1 MPPPDGTMTTIPQ
14 ATAAPAPT
22 ATRTDRRHVVRRAA
36 VLVGI
41 FLIVFVLILPRI
53 VDYEAVAA
61 ALSTLSPAQLA
72 ALIAATA
79 VAFAANASPAKVL
92 LQALSW
98 PRAIGADIAGR
109 AVVSTIPGPTDIATR
124 FVLYRQWGIPAETA
138 TAGIAFSA
146 FFEALTDLALPSI
159 ALVAI
164 VITGNAT
171 RPNTLLIAA
180 IGVVIF
186 IAAVLLLVAIVRS
199 EDVAR
204 RLGTTLDRLT
214 QRIWPLFHKQ
224 PPSGVVAGV
233 LQLRVE
239 SKDTLSRAG
248 VPAFGA
254 ALLAKSAWLLVLEVC
269 LWSVGLGPDVL
280 PIPVV
285 MTAMAVVA
293 IVAMVPIT
301 PGAIGVTEVA
311 YIGILS
317 AVTGPGAADQIT
329 AAVMLFR
336 IAQWLAPIPIGWVLL
351 LAMRRGHWGDLLSSA
366 DPSTSVAVEEAAVTP

>member
-1 MPPPDGTMTTIPQ
+1 MPPPDGTMTTIPH
-14 ATAAPAPT
+14 ATVAAAPGE
-22 ATRTDRRHVVRRAA
+22 TRPARGNILRRAA
-36 VLVGI
+36 LLVGI
-41 FLIVFVLILPRI
+41 LLVVFVIVLPRI
-53 VDYEAVAA
+53 VDYRAVAA
-61 ALSTLSPAQLA
+61 ALATLSFTQLA
-72 ALIAATA
+72 LLIATTA
-79 VAFAANASPAKVL
+79 VAFAANAGPAKVL
-92 LQALSW
+92 IRELSW
-98 PRAIGADIAGR
+98 RRAIGADIAGR

-124 FVLYRQWGIPAETA
+124 FVLYRQWGIPPDTA
-138 TAGIAFSA
+138 TTGIAFSA
-146 FFEALTDLALPSI
+146 FFEVLTDLALPTI

-164 VITGNAT
+164 VVTGNVT

-186 IAAVLLLVAIVRS
+186 IGAVLLLVAIVRS
-199 EDVAR
+199 ENVAR
-204 RLGTTLDRLT
+204 RLGTILDRVVH
-214 QRIWPLFHKQ
+214 RIWPLFHKQ
-224 PPSGVVAGV
+224 PPSGIVAGV

-254 ALLAKSAWLLVLEVC
+254 ALLAKLAWLLVLEVC
-269 LWSVGLGPDVL
+269 LWSVGLGPDAL
-280 PIPVV
+280 PVPVV

-301 PGAIGVTEVA
+301 PGAIGITEVA

-336 IAQWLAPIPIGWVLL
+336 IAQWLAPIPIGWALL
-351 LAMRRGHWGDLLSSA
+351 LVMRRGHWGDLLSPG
-366 DPSTSVAVEEAAVTP
+366 DPGTPAAVDEAAVVP

>member
-1 MPPPDGTMTTIPQ
+1 MPPPDGTATTIPH
-14 ATAAPAPT
+14 ATVAPGPT
-22 ATRTDRRHVVRRAA
+22 GTRTGRGHVFRRAA

-41 FLIVFVLILPRI
+41 FLVVFVLILPRL
-53 VDYEAVAA
+53 VDYEAVAV

-72 ALIAATA
+72 ALTAATA
-79 VAFAANASPAKVL
+79 LAFAANAAPAKVL
-92 LQALSW
+92 LPGLSW

-124 FVLYRQWGIPAETA
+124 FVLYRQWGIAAETA
-138 TAGIAFSA
+138 TAGIGFSA
-146 FFEALTDLALPSI
+146 FFEVLSDLALPSI

-164 VITGNAT
+164 VITGNVT
-171 RPNTLLIAA
+171 RPNTLLMAA

-186 IAAVLLLVAIVRS
+186 IGAVLLLVAIVRS

-204 RLGTTLDRLT
+204 RLGTTLDHLAH
-214 QRIWPLFHKQ
+214 RIWPLFRKR

-254 ALLAKSAWLLVLEVC
+254 ALLAKLAWLLVLEVC
-269 LWSVGLGPDVL
+269 LWSVGLGPDVV

-311 YIGILS
+311 YIGVLS
-317 AVTGPGAADQIT
+317 AVTGPGATDQIT

-351 LAMRRGHWGDLLSSA
+351 LVMRRGHWGDLLSSA
-366 DPSTSVAVEEAAVTP
+366 DPTPGVAVEKAATP

>member
-1 MPPPDGTMTTIPQ
+1 MTTIPH
-14 ATAAPAPT
+14 ATVTAAPA
-22 ATRTDRRHVVRRAA
+22 ATRPARGNVLRRVA
-36 VLVGI
+36 LLIGI
-41 FLIVFVLILPRI
+41 FLVVFVIVLPRI
-53 VDYEAVAA
+53 VDYRAVAA
-61 ALSTLSPAQLA
+61 ALATLSFTQLA
-72 ALIAATA
+72 VLIAATA
-79 VAFAANASPAKVL
+79 VAFAANAGPAKVL
-92 LQALSW
+92 IRQLSW

-124 FVLYRQWGIPAETA
+124 FVLYRQWGIPADTA
-138 TAGIAFSA
+138 TTGIAFSA
-146 FFEALTDLALPSI
+146 FFEVLTDLALPTI
-159 ALVAI
+159 ALIAI
-164 VITGNAT
+164 VVTGNVT

-180 IGVVIF
+180 IGVAIF
-186 IAAVLLLVAIVRS
+186 IGAVLLLVAIVRS
-199 EDVAR
+199 EEVAR
-204 RLGTTLDRLT
+204 RLGTMLDRLAH
-214 QRIWPLFHKQ
+214 RIWPLFHKR
-224 PPSGVVAGV
+224 PPSGIVDGV

-248 VPAFGA
+248 LPAFGA
-254 ALLAKSAWLLVLEVC
+254 ALFAKSAWLLVLEVC

-317 AVTGPGAADQIT
+317 AVTGPTAADQIT

-351 LAMRRGHWGDLLSSA
+351 LIIRRGHWGDLFNPA
-366 DPSTSVAVEEAAVTP
+366 DKAAPVEVEEAAATP

>member
-1 MPPPDGTMTTIPQ
+1 MPPPDGTMTTIPH
-14 ATAAPAPT
+14 ATVAAAPGE
-22 ATRTDRRHVVRRAA
+22 TRPARGNILRRAA
-36 VLVGI
+36 LLVGI
-41 FLIVFVLILPRI
+41 LLVVFVIVLPRI
-53 VDYEAVAA
+53 VDYRAVAA
-61 ALSTLSPAQLA
+61 ALATLSFTQLA
-72 ALIAATA
+72 VLIATTA
-79 VAFAANASPAKVL
+79 VAFAANAGPAKVL
-92 LQALSW
+92 IRELSW
-98 PRAIGADIAGR
+98 RRAIGADIAGR

-124 FVLYRQWGIPAETA
+124 FVLYRQWGIPPDTA
-138 TAGIAFSA
+138 TTGIAFSA
-146 FFEALTDLALPSI
+146 FFEVLTDLALPTI

-164 VITGNAT
+164 VVTGNVT

-186 IAAVLLLVAIVRS
+186 IGAVLLLVAIVRS
-199 EDVAR
+199 ENVAR
-204 RLGTTLDRLT
+204 RLGTILDRVVH
-214 QRIWPLFHKQ
+214 RIWPLFRKR
-224 PPSGVVAGV
+224 PPSGIVAGV

-254 ALLAKSAWLLVLEVC
+254 ALLAKLAWLLVLEVC
-269 LWSVGLGPDVL
+269 LWSVGLGPDAL

-301 PGAIGVTEVA
+301 PGAIGITEVA

-336 IAQWLAPIPIGWVLL
+336 IAQWLAPIPIGWALL
-351 LAMRRGHWGDLLSSA
+351 LVMRRGHWGDLLSPG
-366 DPSTSVAVEEAAVTP
+366 DPGTPAAVDEAAVVP